1 MITIPAFFNQCVSRF
16 PVNVFLWENNGNG
29 YEGTNFEKVQNQV
42 YQMASALI
50 RLGIQK
56 GDRIAL
62 MSESRN
68 YWVISELAILF
79 AGAVNV
85 PLSVRLT
92 EPEEIRYRIAH
103 SGSRMVIVSAQQLP
117 KIRSL
122 AGDLPEMEKII
133 VLDDPGQLE
142 EGEIRLNDLL
152 TDPVDRADA
161 ESRLSLLTPGDPAN
175 ISYTSGTTSDPK
187 GIILTHGNYMVNV
200 QQAYSLM
207 DIGEDWV
214 TLLILPWDHAFA
226 HTAGIFCFMG
236 KGASI
241 AAVQTGKT
249 MMETLKNLPANI
261 RQVRP
266 YLLYSVPAIARNFRK
281 NIEKGISDQGAMAM
295 TLFRYGLKISEIY
308 NDLGINRGSGWRW
321 LLKPLVMMFDALIF
335 SKIRAG
341 FGGRLQYFIG
351 GGALLDIELQKF
363 FYAIGIPMLQGYGL
377 TEASPLISA
386 NAFRKHKLG
395 SSGLIVSNMDLKI
408 CDEKGHELPLGEQ
421 GEIVIRGGNVMAGY
435 WKNPE
440 ATAETIRD
448 GWLHTGD
455 MGYVD
460 RDGFL
465 YVSGRFKSLLIAD
478 DGEKY
483 SPEGMEEIMLA
494 QSPFIGQIMLYNNQ
508 NPYTIALL
516 FPNRERVIRYLKEKG
531 LDPGSEEGIKAAL
544 EKLAKEFG
552 EYRKGRRH
560 GEMFPQRWLP
570 AAIGILPEGF
580 TEENH
585 LLNFQMKTVRGKVVE
600 RYSGLISLL
609 YTPAGKDILN
619 EVNVK
624 AMRKAMG

>member
-1 MITIPAFFNQCVSRF
+1 
-16 PVNVFLWENNGNG
+16 
-29 YEGTNFEKVQNQV
+29 
-42 YQMASALI
+42 
-50 RLGIQK
+50 
-56 GDRIAL
+56 
-62 MSESRN
+62 
-68 YWVISELAILF
+68 
-79 AGAVNV
+79 
-85 PLSVRLT
+85 
-92 EPEEIRYRIAH
+92 
-103 SGSRMVIVSAQQLP
+103 MVIVSAQQLP

-122 AGDLPEMEKII
+122 AVLLPEVEKII
-133 VLDDPGQLE
+133 VLDDPGPLE
-142 EGEIRLNDLL
+142 EREVRLEEILMENGDRSGVDTRL
-152 TDPVDRADA
+152 AI
-161 ESRLSLLTPGDPAN
+161 LTPDDPAN

-214 TLLILPWDHAFA
+214 ILLILPWDHAFA

-266 YLLYSVPAIARNFRK
+266 HLLYSVPAIARNFRK
-281 NIEKGISDQGAMAM
+281 NIEKGISEQGAVAM
-295 TLFRYGLKISEIY
+295 TLFRYGLKVSEIY
-308 NDLGINRGSGWRW
+308 NDLGVNRGSGWRW

-395 SSGLIVSNMDLKI
+395 SSGLIVKELEVKI
-408 CDEKGHELPLGEQ
+408 CDGNGHALPQGEQ

-440 ATAETIRD
+440 ATAEAIRD

-460 RDGFL
+460 TDGFL

-494 QSPFIGQIMLYNNQ
+494 QSPFIEQIMLYNNQ

-516 FPNRERVIRYLKEKG
+516 FPNRERVARYLKEKG
-531 LDPGSEEGIKAAL
+531 LEPGSEEGIKAAL
-544 EKLAKEFG
+544 EKLAKELG
-552 EYRKGRRH
+552 EYRKGRRY

-570 AAIGILPEGF
+570 AAIGVLPEGF
-580 TEENH
+580 SEENH

-600 RYSGLISLL
+600 RYSGLITLL

-619 EVNVK
+619 EEN
-624 AMRKAMG
+624 RKAMKRALIP